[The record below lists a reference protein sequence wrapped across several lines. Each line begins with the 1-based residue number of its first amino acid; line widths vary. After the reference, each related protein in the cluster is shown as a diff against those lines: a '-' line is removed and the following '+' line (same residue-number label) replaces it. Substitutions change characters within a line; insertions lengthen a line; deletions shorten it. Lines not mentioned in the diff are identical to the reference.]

1 MAWAAPRRHLS
12 SWSSMT
18 VPTSCVTGSTRTR
31 RLLSTTT
38 REDRVRASL
47 ANHNEALVS
56 SPWIRLLS
64 SPLRRCIVTRKAM
77 PKAMMIQLKTAFFPA
92 DQAGSSTAAQPHRP
106 DEDESGQQAFSSAP
120 LSPDLQQ
127 LEEFFVPDG
136 ILHPKFHK
144 PKHGRAVS
152 LCTSRLCVEA
162 ISSYSQKGEHA
173 ETESIAQCGRGA
185 FTDSV
190 PFPSS
195 PQPAY

>member
-1 MAWAAPRRHLS
+1 
-12 SWSSMT
+12 
-18 VPTSCVTGSTRTR
+18 
-31 RLLSTTT
+31 
-38 REDRVRASL
+38 
-47 ANHNEALVS
+47 
-56 SPWIRLLS
+56 
-64 SPLRRCIVTRKAM
+64 
-77 PKAMMIQLKTAFFPA
+77 MMIQLKTAFFPA